1 MKWIQKLN
9 FKTIVHKNC
18 ILIVVKSG
26 KYVILEKLTKS
37 NEEKVE
43 YSNIL
48 LQKSV
53 SSVLGLKIYRC
64 VMSIF

>member
-48 LQKSV
+48 LQNLSLV
-53 SSVLGLKIYRC
+53 
-64 VMSIF
+64 F